1 MNLTEVIAKFKKIL
15 SRKRT
20 SHLDFLFIFFCVWT
34 LISVGG
40 EAQYYL
46 FKFIGS
52 DSATLYGSAFEDAI
66 AKIPDL
72 NKYIL
77 MSYSLHDNYNYIA
90 AFLIVLTSLFFQSSL
105 QIFFASIIS
114 SILTLTT
121 TDIAHLFFSKTL
133 TIQSAVECLIA
144 NFFGSPVISAFIIFL
159 YCIKKNLLS
168 LNNVNIKVRHLTS
181 YISYILLC
189 LFILIVS
196 YYIICFFY
204 RPTSINF
211 SVSTSQDFSG
221 NYFTTSERDDQRK
234 TKKQEKKEEF
244 SIFGK
249 PVKIE
254 KEVQLT
260 GMITEINSKIK
271 EDESY
276 NITLSLFTNCPD
288 DTIAKA
294 LPSESYNFRNVKSI
308 KIKPSESMSMIRISD
323 KNGYTKLTDEI
334 VNLFSVKRNSNNAYD
349 INKTNDG
356 TAYYFPSHTDGGIY
370 IATPTIDYEKNK
382 NKKNSSFTLTIN
394 GITKKIN
401 IETERLRSSKLHSQ
415 LKCESVSIN
424 KLGENLIIK
433 KSDAM
438 IIGLFIKI
446 EPNLKDEFY
455 TPEISNDNSHFEI
468 KGEILSLIN
477 KDVNKDNLLK
487 NYFKNGYTGGIVLH
501 SFDKLSINGKNIESN
516 RMDNIIA
523 IGDDIYTHTSLE
535 NNLVSTGKVS
545 LFYRNR
551 LRENKTLWEDSS
563 DNTLVLGGAGAL
575 ILSLLTLAIKMIIST
590 LRKDENINIS

>member
-1 MNLTEVIAKFKKIL
+1 MNLIDEITKIYRML
-15 SRKRT
+15 FRKRT

-34 LISVGG
+34 LISVGE

-72 NKYIL
+72 NNYML
-77 MSYSLHDNYNYIA
+77 MSYSLKDNYNYIA
-90 AFLIVLTSLFFQSSL
+90 AFLIVLTSFFFQSSL
-105 QIFFASIIS
+105 QIFFASVIS
-114 SILTLTT
+114 SIFILTA
-121 TDIAHLFFSKTL
+121 TDIAHLLISSTL
-133 TIQSAVECLIA
+133 TIQSAVECFIA
-144 NFFGSPVISAFIIFL
+144 NLFGSLAISAFIIFI
-159 YCIKKNLLS
+159 YCIKKNILS
-168 LNNVNIKVRHLTS
+168 LNNVNIKVRHLSS
-181 YISYILLC
+181 YISYVSLC
-189 LFILIVS
+189 LLILIVS

-221 NYFTTSERDDQRK
+221 NYFITSEKDEESRIK
-234 TKKQEKKEEF
+234 NQEKKEEF

-254 KEVQLT
+254 KEAQIT
-260 GMITEINSKIK
+260 GKITEINSKIK
-271 EDESY
+271 DGESY
-276 NITLSLFTNCPD
+276 NLTVSLLTNCPD
-288 DTIAKA
+288 DSFAKA
-294 LPSESYNFRNVKSI
+294 LPSESYYFSNVQSL
-308 KIKPSESMSMIRISD
+308 KIKPSESLSMIWISD
-323 KNGYTKLTDEI
+323 KDGHTKLTDEI
-334 VNLFSVKRNSNNAYD
+334 VNLFSVKRNGNNSYD
-349 INKTNDG
+349 ISKTNDG

-382 NKKNSSFTLTIN
+382 NKKNSSFTLTVN
-394 GITKKIN
+394 GITKEIN
-401 IETERLRSSKLHSQ
+401 IESERLRSSKLHSP
-415 LKCESVSIN
+415 LKCEVVPIN
-424 KLGENLIIK
+424 KLGEKIIIK
-433 KSDAM
+433 KSDAI

-446 EPNLKDEFY
+446 DPISRDEFY
-455 TPEISNDNSHFEI
+455 SPEISNENSHLEI

-477 KDVNKDNLLK
+477 KDINKDKLLK

-501 SFDKLSINGKNIESN
+501 SFDKLSINGKNVESN
-516 RMDNIIA
+516 SMDNIIA

-563 DNTLVLGGAGAL
+563 NNTLLIGGVGTL
-575 ILSLLTLAIKMIIST
+575 ILSLLTLAIKMIIQI
-590 LRKDENINIS
+590 LRKDEHINVS